1 MTHIG
6 AGTFAQNLGGLSIAA
21 RYQERNVV
29 AGQAAYEPFIKL
41 LYTDLNDLINHMQ
54 ANPQRRHSLSEDTLT
69 DEIIMGLSVA
79 GYDATHDTSAGG
91 HVDVT
96 VKLGPHSW
104 IGEAKK
110 DQKFSDG
117 YRQLVTRYRPASG
130 NFEHNHGG
138 MLLYCT
144 TQTDLLTLRQR
155 WKDKF
160 KQDFESIYSPLS
172 IMDCGLSRY
181 SFVSSHKHP
190 VSGDDW
196 VVRHMLIG
204 LQFSPQDASARS
216 SAKRQGAPLKKTKK
230 NDKSTI
236 NNSSMVSNGSS
247 KTN

>member
-1 MTHIG
+1 MAHIG

-21 RYQERNVV
+21 RYQERNAV
-29 AGQAAYEPFIKL
+29 AGQAAYEPFVKL

-54 ANPQRRHSLSEDTLT
+54 ANPQRRHELGEDSLT

-79 GYDATHDTSAGG
+79 GYDASHDTSAGG

-160 KQDFESIYSPLS
+160 KEDFDEVYKPLD
-172 IMDCGLSRY
+172 IVDCDTSRY
-181 SFVSSHKHP
+181 AFVSSHKHP
-190 VSGDDW
+190 VSGSDW
-196 VVRHMLIG
+196 IVRHMLVG
-204 LQFSPQDASARS
+204 LQFKPEDASARS
-216 SAKRQGAPLKKTKK
+216 SAKRRATPKTPRKKKSAAAAATLAVTSGEVTKA
-230 NDKSTI
+230 S
-236 NNSSMVSNGSS
+236 
-247 KTN
+247 